1 MLRSLASLTGPDL
14 PPGAGPDSENVI
26 PALLGESRTGRRFLV
41 EQASDLSL
49 RDGPWKYIAPGSGP
63 KIQKDTN
70 TEMGTDP
77 GPQLYNLAAD
87 IGETRNLAAQEPA
100 RVAAMAA
107 NLREIGR

>member
-1 MLRSLASLTGPDL
+1 MATLTGGD
-14 PPGAGPDSENVI
+14 PPAGAGPDSENVL

-41 EQASDLSL
+41 EQASDLAL
-49 RDGPWKYIAPGSGP
+49 RDGTWKYIAPGNGP

-100 RVAAMAA
+100 RVAEMAA
-107 NLREIGR
+107 RLREISR